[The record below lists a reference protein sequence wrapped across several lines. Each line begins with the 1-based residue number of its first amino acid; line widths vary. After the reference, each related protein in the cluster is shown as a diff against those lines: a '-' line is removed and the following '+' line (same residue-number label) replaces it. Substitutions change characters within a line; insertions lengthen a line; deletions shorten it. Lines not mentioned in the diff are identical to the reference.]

1 MRLSL
6 LLLAIFSF
14 IGCYASKEQLQQ
26 PMRKQELYPYLKKN
40 DTYIYVASDFTP
52 VLPTE
57 YTHAD
62 LFTSTGYALVENE
75 QEEYAVINQAGET
88 VVPFSKRYLSL
99 QVLTDQLTVVMR
111 RETYS
116 KTSRFWEWEWNIFS
130 GLNTT
135 VHRQKFEV
143 FILETNQVLYS
154 EKHSDKAS
162 LPSHV
167 QVLDDQHFVFNET
180 LYIRKGKRLVKQA
193 NHIIDTFST
202 GRVLQQNGT
211 KYSIL
216 NVDQKRPELHNL
228 EATDQLSFL
237 VNGEKIIL
245 SGVNQR
251 RYYSTIPHFLYQPDN
266 QTYRTEPQ
274 FDKAFPKAIT
284 LQTPAQ
290 LDYLQKV
297 SYVNSIPDYPYF
309 ILGVFDYDTWS
320 YDWKYVSETGQL
332 LDSIEAPDFFV
343 LDVVSRVH
351 RPHTSALITADQL
364 PKNTTLKK
372 ITKNSSL
379 NHVFKVTIKDN
390 ACVERV
396 GLWNTQT
403 KKWDLTPIYQDLY
416 WLDVDLGLLA
426 VAQEEYRYQLYDYET
441 KQALTSSIYKSIYAS
456 GWVCTVDEAGK
467 QQQFYYDFKTQ
478 KEYRDP

>member
-1 MRLSL
+1 MRFSL

-14 IGCYASKEQLQQ
+14 MGCYSSKERLQQ
-26 PMRKQELYPYLKKN
+26 PRVKQELYPYLKKN
-40 DTYIYVASDFTP
+40 GNYIYVDTDFTP

-57 YTHAD
+57 YRHAD
-62 LFTSTGYALVENE
+62 LFTSTGYAVVQNE
-75 QEEYAVINQAGET
+75 QEEYAVINRSGET
-88 VVPFSKRYLSL
+88 VVSFSERYLSL

-111 RETYS
+111 RETYT
-116 KTSRFWEWEWNIFS
+116 KTSRFWEWEWTIFS

-135 VHRQKFEV
+135 VSRQKFDV
-143 FILETNQVLYS
+143 FILETDQVLYS
-154 EKHSDKAS
+154 KKLSAKAS

-167 QVLDDQHFVFNET
+167 QLLDDQHFVFNET

-193 NHIIDTFST
+193 GHIIDTFNNQ
-202 GRVLQQNGT
+202 RVLQQNGE
-211 KYSIL
+211 KYTLL
-216 NVDQKRPELHNL
+216 NANKKRPERQNL

-237 VNGEKIIL
+237 VEGEKMVL
-245 SGVNQR
+245 NGVNQR
-251 RYYSTIPHFLYQPDN
+251 RYYSTVPHFLYDSDN
-266 QTYRTEPQ
+266 QTYWIEPQ
-274 FDKAFPKAIT
+274 FDKAFPKALT
-284 LQTPAQ
+284 LQAPEQ

-309 ILGVFDYDTWS
+309 ILGVFDYDAWV

-332 LDSIEAPDFFV
+332 LDSIDAPDFFV

-351 RPHTSALITADQL
+351 RPYTSELITADQL
-364 PKNTTLKK
+364 PENTTLKK

-379 NHVFKVTIKDN
+379 NHVFKITIKDK
-390 ACVERV
+390 AGVERV

-403 KKWDLTPIYQDLY
+403 KNWDLAPIYQDLY

-441 KQALTSSIYKSIYAS
+441 KQTLTSSIYKSIYTS
-456 GWVCTVDEAGK
+456 GWVTVEDAMGK
-467 QQQFYYDFKTQ
+467 QHQFYIDFKTR
-478 KEYRDP
+478 KEYRE